1 MQTFSFFVIITEF
14 LLMFFFEF
22 LNDVWFKEITKKEYF
37 VVSQSG
43 ILINKKTH
51 IIKNIFC

>member
-43 ILINKKTH
+43 ILINKKPTS
-51 IIKNIFC
+51 